1 MIMSRYKVIVFD
13 LGNVLIPFDHTLA
26 AKRFEAIAPGM
37 GERYMN
43 FFRDHYNVHRAF
55 ERGDMSRDEFI
66 SFLSGVLNYKLEPEL
81 LCRIISE
88 IFVVNQD
95 VADLL
100 PVLRENYRLV
110 LLSNTNDIH
119 HEFGW
124 QHYPFLRNFEK
135 LILSHEVNAVKPEE
149 KIYKEV
155 QAYTQE
161 EPSSHIFIDDIAEY
175 AEGARRQGWDAVQFT
190 GYDNLVKE
198 LRSRGII

>member
-43 FFRDHYNVHRAF
+43 FFREHYDVHRAF
-55 ERGDMSRDEFI
+55 ERGDMSRKDFI
-66 SFLSGVLNYKLEPEL
+66 SFCLNLLDQKTDPETF
-81 LCRIISE
+81 CRYISE
-88 IFVVNQD
+88 IFTVNED
-95 VADLL
+95 VTALL
-100 PVLRENYRLV
+100 PELKKRYRLV

-135 LILSHEVNAVKPEE
+135 LILSHEVNAVKPED
-149 KIYKEV
+149 KIYKAVE
-155 QAYTQE
+155 AYTQE

-175 AEGARRQGWDAVQFT
+175 AEGARIQGWDAIQFT